1 MKINVTL
8 RPALAVCA
16 VGMLLASCG
25 SGSDN
30 GTPLYKDPAQPIEKR
45 VDDLLGRMTLYEKIG
60 QLNQRSS
67 WTGPGALDTYS
78 KEIEAGNI
86 GSLLNVDPVEVDTL
100 QRVAM
105 EKSRLGIPVLMSRDV
120 IHGYRTIFP
129 IPLGQAATFDT
140 ALVAQGARIAAIE
153 ASADGI
159 RWTFSP
165 MIDISRDARWGRIA
179 ESFGEDVWLTRQM
192 GRAMV
197 RGYQG
202 EDPSD
207 PTSMA
212 ACAKHFVGY
221 GASESGRDYNS
232 TYIPERQLRE
242 VYLAPFEDV
251 CREGAMTY
259 MSSFNDNDGIPASG
273 NRHVLTD
280 ILRGEWG
287 FDGFVVSDWASVGE
301 MINHG
306 FWADRKD
313 AAATGFNAGVDME
326 MESGTYVENLKALID
341 EGKVSMA
348 DIDKSVA
355 SVLRIKF
362 RLGLFDNPYITTSK
376 DVLYSPAHLAAAY
389 TTALESAVLLKND
402 GATLPLKEN
411 ITILLTGPMA
421 DAPHDQMGTWVFD
434 GQKEHTVTLLDAFR
448 DQWGDKVKVI
458 YEPGL
463 AYSRSNDTAGI
474 DRAVAAARGADA
486 IVAVV
491 GEESILSGEA
501 HSMADLNLVG
511 AQSQLIS
518 RLAKT
523 GKPLVTVVMAG
534 RPLTIGNEVEQSDAV
549 LYSFHPGTMGGP
561 ALADLLMGKASPSGR
576 TPVTFAKD
584 AGQMPM
590 YYSHKNTGRPA
601 SGTEVLL
608 NDIELEAGQTSL
620 GCTSFWLDAGF
631 GPLFPFGY
639 GLTYGN
645 FDYAD
650 TKLDR
655 DAYGM
660 DDTIHASVQLTNSGS
675 REATEVVQLYVRDLV
690 GSVTRPVK
698 ELKEFRRVTLA
709 PGESTTVEFDLPVS
723 ALAFY
728 GADMQRRV
736 EPGEFTLG
744 IGPDSDTPLTCSFTV
759 NE

>member
-1 MKINVTL
+1 MKMTMKL
-8 RPALAVCA
+8 RPAMAVCA
-16 VGMLLASCG
+16 AGLLLASCG
-25 SGSDN
+25 SGSGGDL
-30 GTPLYKDPAQPIEKR
+30 LYKDPSQPVEKR
-45 VDDLLGRMTLYEKIG
+45 VDDLLGRMTLDEKIG
-60 QLNQRSS
+60 QLNQRSC
-67 WTGPGALDTYS
+67 WTGAGAFDYFA

-86 GSLLNVDPVEVDTL
+86 GSLLNVNPDEVDSL

-202 EDPSD
+202 NDPTST
-207 PTSMA
+207 TSMA

-301 MINHG
+301 MITHG
-306 FWADRKD
+306 FCADRKD

-326 MESGTYVENLKALID
+326 MESGTYIENLKALID
-341 EGKVSMA
+341 EGKVKMD
-348 DIDKSVA
+348 DIDRSVA
-355 SVLRIKF
+355 SILRIKF
-362 RLGLFDNPYITTSK
+362 RLGLFDRPYITTPK
-376 DVLYSPAHLAAAY
+376 EVLYSAGHLAAAY
-389 TTALESAVLLKND
+389 KSALESAVLLKND
-402 GATLPLKEN
+402 DSVLPLKEN

-434 GQKEHTVTLLDAFR
+434 GQKDHTVTVLDAFR
-448 DQWGDKVKVI
+448 DQWGDRVKVI

-463 AYSRSNDTAGI
+463 SYSRSNDTAGI

-491 GEESILSGEA
+491 GEEAILSGEA
-501 HSMADLNLVG
+501 HSLADLNLVG
-511 AQSQLIS
+511 AQSQLIE
-518 RLAKT
+518 RLSKT
-523 GKPLVTVVMAG
+523 GKPLITVVMAG
-534 RPLTIGNEVEQSDAV
+534 RPLTIGKEVANSDAV

-561 ALADLLMGKASPSGR
+561 ALADLIMGKESPSGR
-576 TPVTFAKD
+576 TPVTFAK
-584 AGQMPM
+584 AVGQLPM
-590 YYSHKNTGRPA
+590 YYGHKNTGRPA
-601 SGTEVLL
+601 AGTEVLID
-608 NDIELEAGQTSL
+608 DIELEAGQTSL

-639 GLTYGN
+639 GLTYGD
-645 FDYAD
+645 FTYSD

-660 DDTIHASVQLTNSGS
+660 DDTIHASVELTNSGS

-723 ALAFY
+723 ELAFY
-728 GADMQRRV
+728 GADMLRKV
-736 EPGEFTLG
+736 EPGQFALG
-744 IGPDSDTPLTCSFTV
+744 IGPDSNAELTCNFTV

>member
-1 MKINVTL
+1 MTMH
-8 RPALAVCA
+8 PALAVCA
-16 VGMLLASCG
+16 AGMLLVSCG
-25 SGSDN
+25 SGHDS
-30 GTPLYKDPAQPIEKR
+30 GTPLYKDPSQPVEKR
-45 VDDLLGRMTLYEKIG
+45 VDDLLSRMTLDEKIG

-67 WTGPGALDTYS
+67 WSGESATGYFS

-86 GSLLNVDPVEVDTL
+86 GSLLNVDPVSADSL
-100 QRVAM
+100 QRVAV
-105 EKSRLGIPVLMSRDV
+105 EKSRLGIPVLLSRDV

-140 ALVAQGARIAAIE
+140 ALVAQGARIAAVE

-202 EDPSD
+202 DAGNDS
-207 PTSMA
+207 TSMA

-232 TYIPERQLRE
+232 TFIPERQLRE

-287 FDGFVVSDWASVGE
+287 FDGFVVSDWASVAE

-306 FWADRKD
+306 YCADRKD
-313 AAATGFNAGVDME
+313 AARTGFNAGVDME
-326 MESGTYVENLKALID
+326 MESGTYIENMKALID
-341 EGKVSMA
+341 EGAVKMD
-348 DIDKSVA
+348 DIDRSVA

-362 RLGLFDNPYITTSK
+362 LLGLFDNPYITTPQ
-376 DVLYSPAHLAAAY
+376 DVLYAPEHLAAARQ
-389 TTALESAVLLKND
+389 AAAESAILLKNAD
-402 GATLPLKEN
+402 ETLPLKEGM
-411 ITILLTGPMA
+411 TILLTGPMA

-434 GQKEHTVTLLDAFR
+434 GQKDHTVTLLDAFK
-448 DQWGDKVKVI
+448 DQWGGRVKVI

-463 AYSRSNDTAGI
+463 AYSRDTETSGI
-474 DRAVAAARGADA
+474 DRAVAASRGADA

-491 GEESILSGEA
+491 GEEAILSGEA

-511 AQSQLIS
+511 AQSELIG

-534 RPLTIGNEVEQSDAV
+534 RPLTIGKEVEESDAV

-561 ALADLLMGKASPSGR
+561 ALADILMGEISPSGR
-576 TPVTFAKD
+576 TPVTFAKTV
-584 AGQMPM
+584 GQLPM

-601 SGTEVLL
+601 AGTEVLID
-608 NDIELEAGQTSL
+608 DIELEAGQTSL

-639 GLTYGN
+639 GLTYGDFRYSN
-645 FDYAD
+645 VKTD
-650 TKLDR
+650 KN
-655 DAYGM
+655 AYGK
-660 DDTIHASVQLTNSGS
+660 DDTIHASAVLTNSGK

-709 PGESTTVEFDLPVS
+709 PGESVTVDFDLPVS
-723 ALAFY
+723 ELAFY
-728 GADMQRRV
+728 GQDMQRNV
-736 EPGEFTLG
+736 EAGEFTLG
-744 IGPDSDTPLTCSFTV
+744 IGPDSDTELSCSFTV
-759 NE
+759 K